1 MFKPLFATLAALT
14 CTFSG
19 IDGLKAEA
27 KTTRCWYG
35 HANTQLTHTFCDVN
49 RRVNANGHIVFD
61 VSGLGTIVLWK
72 DNTAEL
78 IGKNGGYTDNFITEV
93 SGRNIRLVNLDNNY
107 NFVFRY

>member
-1 MFKPLFATLAALT
+1 MNFKSLFVAATVAIGSLTVGSAAL
-14 CTFSG
+14 
-19 IDGLKAEA
+19 A

-35 HANTQLTHTFCDVN
+35 HANTQLTHTFCDVT

-61 VSGLGTIVLWK
+61 VANLGTIVLWD

-78 IGKNGGYTDNFITEV
+78 IGNDGSYTNNFITET
-93 SGRNIRLVNLDNNY
+93 SGRDVRLVNLDNDY

>member
-1 MFKPLFATLAALT
+1 MFKAFFSTLAALT
-14 CTFSG
+14 CTFG
-19 IDGLKAEA
+19 GLDGLQAEA

-35 HANTQLTHTFCDVN
+35 DAGTQLTHSFCEVQ

-61 VSGLGTIVLWK
+61 VENLGTIVLWN

-78 IGKNGGYTDNFITEV
+78 IGTNGEYTNNFITITE
-93 SGRNIRLVNLDNNY
+93 GRDTRLVNLDNEY

>member
-1 MFKPLFATLAALT
+1 M
-14 CTFSG
+14 
-19 IDGLKAEA
+19 A

-61 VSGLGTIVLWK
+61 VSGLGTIVLWN

-78 IGKNGGYTDNFITEV
+78 IGTDGDYTNNFITET
-93 SGRNIRLVNLDNNY
+93 SGRDVRLVNLDNNY
-107 NFVFRY
+107 NFMFRY

>member
-1 MFKPLFATLAALT
+1 MLKAFFSTIAALT
-14 CTFSG
+14 CTFG
-19 IDGLKAEA
+19 GLDGLQAEA

-35 HANTQLTHTFCDVN
+35 QANTQLTHSFCDVN

-78 IGKNGGYTDNFITEV
+78 IGTNGDYTNNFITEV
-93 SGRNIRLVNLDNNY
+93 SGRDIRLVNLDNNY